1 MDPDFHLIHRQI
13 LSKGRLYPFIKKEIM
28 HNGIIKI
35 EDSNLDLFSFLLK
48 IIISQQISDKASKTI
63 WGKLCTECKTK
74 FLSISNFPSIRFLDR
89 ILNKVNVASYKKKY
103 IFELFKSILKKKI
116 DVNRLIKMDED
127 EIRNNIQKHKGMGPW
142 TCDMFLIF
150 YLKKI
155 NVFPKK
161 DLIIRKMILKLEEE
175 EGTKINYIKNFSPF
189 LSIFS
194 LHLWKMS
201 KRVL

>member
-1 MDPDFHLIHRQI
+1 MNQDFYEIHSHI
-13 LSKGRLYPFIKKEIM
+13 LGKCKSYPFIKKEII
-28 HNGIIKI
+28 HNGIITI

-63 WGKLCTECKTK
+63 WEKLCVECKTK
-74 FLSISNFPSIRFLDR
+74 FLSISNFPSINFLDR
-89 ILNKVNVASYKKKY
+89 ILNKINVAAYKRKY
-103 IFELFKSILKKKI
+103 ILELFKSILKKKI
-116 DVNRLIKMDED
+116 DIKKIIKMDEE

-155 NVFPKK
+155 NVFPQK
-161 DLIIRKMILKLEEE
+161 DLIIRKMKLKLEEK
-175 EGTKINYIKNFSPF
+175 EGAKINYVKNFSPF

-201 KRVL
+201 ERVL